1 MVAALGVA
9 KDMTIDI
16 STTSICIPSDN
27 ISSVYVSSGE
37 VVILTLTP
45 IFLFFFH
52 ETLHVYLI
60 AWLKDCPGSTWPDQ
74 K

>member
-16 STTSICIPSDN
+16 STTSNCIPSDN
-27 ISSVYVSSGE
+27 ISGVYVSSGE
-37 VVILTLTP
+37 VVILTLT

-52 ETLHVYLI
+52 ATLHVYLI
-60 AWLKDCPGSTWPDQ
+60 AWLKDCHGSTWPDQ